1 MATYAF
7 LADIHG
13 NTEALVAALAFLESE
28 NVDHLVGLGD
38 IVGYNPGGNACVRL
52 VRERSIECVTG
63 NHELIALGRMGF
75 DRCAPSPAHAL
86 RQARR
91 DLSTTTKQFL
101 GALPSTLTYEGRI
114 VVTHGGLDDVAEY
127 MTTSARILANAEILG
142 ERHPRAAFCFFGHTH
157 VPKVYELGSN
167 SLVEAPATGVVRV
180 GAKGKKYF
188 INPGSIDASRCREK
202 LARFAVFDSMRDEVR
217 FHAVTYD
224 EGAVERAAVAA
235 GYRLSAHRRW
245 LEQARKRLQLSLSR
259 LRAVATGGE
268 VTQ

>member
-13 NTEALVAALAFLESE
+13 NTEALRAALTFLKSE
-28 NVDHLVGLGD
+28 NVDRLVCLGD

-52 VRERSIECVTG
+52 VREHSIECIAG

-91 DLSTTTKQFL
+91 DLSTTTRQFL
-101 GALPSTLTYEGRI
+101 GALPATRTYEDRI

-127 MTTSARILANAEILG
+127 MSTSARILANAELLA
-142 ERHPRAAFCFFGHTH
+142 ERHPRAQLCFFGHTH
-157 VPKVYELGSN
+157 VPKVYELGDGT
-167 SLVEAPATGVVRV
+167 LVEAPATGVVPV
-180 GAKGKKYF
+180 GGAGKKYF
-188 INPGSIDASRCREK
+188 INPGSIDASRCQEK
-202 LARFAVFDSMRDEVR
+202 LARFAVFDSARSEVR
-217 FHAVTYD
+217 FHAVAYD
-224 EGAVERAAVAA
+224 DRAVERAAAHA
-235 GYRLSAHRRW
+235 GYRLSAHRQW
-245 LEQARKRLQLSLSR
+245 LERARKRLKQGLSR
-259 LRAVATGGE
+259 LRAAGE